1 MSSRPLTPPS
11 LPSPDEFR
19 PEKFQKKSGARD
31 YVVYAVVLVV
41 LLGVVGGGAYY
52 FTRSKAEKDKLHA
65 KLDTTLTD
73 AGLRSDPPPPPKLKD
88 PKLDGLLGEE
98 DAGAKAA
105 AAAAA
110 AKKAEAKPVGV
121 STYSGGGPNRVM
133 LSSDPKLPKASVAF
147 IQYAEALK
155 VSSVVQGSPAKVMI
169 AGKLYRS
176 GEIIDEKLGVTFAG
190 VDAAKTALILR
201 DFRGAEVLLSY

>member
-41 LLGVVGGGAYY
+41 LLGVIGGSVYY

-98 DAGAKAA
+98 DTEAKAA
-105 AAAAA
+105 AAAV
-110 AKKAEAKPVGV
+110 KKTEAKPVGV
-121 STYSGGGPNRVM
+121 STYSGGGPNRVV

-147 IQYAEALK
+147 IQFAEALK
-155 VSSVVQGSPAKVMI
+155 VSSVVQGSPAKMMI

-201 DFRGAEVLLSY
+201 DFRGAELLLSY